1 MKNLVIFADDGH
13 AWLKVK
19 KSVLFDLGIAEK
31 ITQYSYQYGE
41 YAYLEEDADLST
53 FVNAF
58 GLEKWQDIKNTIPVK
73 HSRYSRVRTY
83 SRYIPK
89 EYRKPKIGDFV
100 SFVGN
105 SGIFQ
110 ITAAD
115 TVRDKAGNFY
125 RLPKNRL
132 SGQFFEGF

>member
-1 MKNLVIFADDGH
+1 MKNLVIFADEGH

-31 ITQYSYQYGE
+31 ITSYSYQYGE

-53 FVNAF
+53 FVDAF
-58 GLEKWQDIKNTIPVK
+58 GYEKWQAIKNIIPVK
-73 HSRYSRVRTY
+73 HSGFSRVRTY
-83 SRYIPK
+83 SRYIPS
-89 EYRKPKIGDFV
+89 EYRKTKIGDFV

-110 ITAAD
+110 IIAED
-115 TVRDKAGNFY
+115 TVKDKHGNFY